1 MKNILKIY
9 KRDLKNIFTNW
20 VALVIVLAVIILPSL
35 YAWFNIKSCWDPY
48 SNTGGIKVAVVNEDL
63 GGEFNDKYYNA
74 GKELIETLEDND
86 SFGWQFVS
94 KEEADRGVIEGDYY
108 ASIEVPE
115 DFTSDILSLTKS
127 FITRP
132 SLIYNIN
139 EKSNAIVPKIT
150 NTGVNTVKDE
160 INRKIVKI
168 VNGVIF
174 DVFNKVGT
182 GAEDSRGILRNILDT
197 FYSLNDRM
205 PELEEVLNDASN
217 GLVTIDRVIEKVN
230 EIMPIASSTI
240 SESQMVIENGQTK
253 VDEVKQEVETKSV
266 SIKGK
271 ITDAQ
276 QAINSIQDSLKENGG
291 TVLREQLVF
300 IKGNI
305 EVADNYLNEAL
316 NELNILKNKLDKIH
330 INTSKL
336 DVIINEIQK
345 LKDTS
350 SAILNEL
357 NEVIKTIDE
366 GNLDEL
372 AIVQVI
378 KPIEE
383 KIATLQSYVTNIL
396 NRYDNEIAPY
406 LKEVYDSI
414 NDIASNG
421 LEILDIAENTLP
433 DINYLINLASK
444 NSALASDELQKLRE
458 KFPSIKEKIN
468 TLTEKV
474 KEYDDEENF
483 NKIIELLVNDSS
495 ESSNFLSNI
504 VNIEKNSI
512 FAVPNYGSGMSPFY
526 TTLALWVGGTILV
539 SLLTTHARK
548 FEDGEEIKPVEEYF
562 GKGLTFISIAIIQGL
577 VVTLGDIFLLG
588 TYVVH
593 PVLFVLIG
601 ILISIVFV
609 GFIYTLVSVFG
620 NVGKALA
627 IIFLVLQVAASG
639 GTFPVEVMSDFFQK
653 LNPLLPFKYAI
664 GLMRETTAG
673 IVYNII
679 ISNLLYLL
687 IYLVIAIVIG
697 VGLKKFVNKHTKKL
711 SKKLDESGI
720 AGH

>member
-35 YAWFNIKSCWDPY
+35 YAWFNIKSSWDPY

-63 GGEFNDKYYNA
+63 GGEFNNKYYNA

-160 INRKIVKI
+160 INSKIVKI

-253 VDEVKQEVETKSV
+253 VDEVKQEVEAKSV

-316 NELNILKNKLDKIH
+316 NELNILKSKLDKIH

-372 AIVQVI
+372 AIAQVI

-444 NSALASDELQKLRE
+444 NSALANDELQKLRE

-512 FAVPNYGSGMSPFY
+512 FAVPNYGSAMSPFY

-548 FEDGEEIKPVEEYF
+548 FEDGEEIKPIEEYF
-562 GKGLTFISIAIIQGL
+562 GKGLTFISIAMIQGL
-577 VVTLGDIFLLG
+577 VVTLGDILLLG

-601 ILISIVFV
+601 MLISTVFV

-687 IYLVIAIVIG
+687 IYLVIAIVMG

>member
-160 INRKIVKI
+160 INSKIVKI

-372 AIVQVI
+372 AIAQVI

-444 NSALASDELQKLRE
+444 NSALANDELQKLRE

>member
-160 INRKIVKI
+160 INSKIVKI

-253 VDEVKQEVETKSV
+253 VDEVKQEVEAKSV

-372 AIVQVI
+372 AIAQVI

-444 NSALASDELQKLRE
+444 NSALANDELQKLRE

-483 NKIIELLVNDSS
+483 NKVVDLLVNDSS
-495 ESSNFLSNI
+495 ESSSFLSNI
-504 VNIEKNSI
+504 VDIEKNSI

-687 IYLVIAIVIG
+687 IYLVIAIVMG

>member
-1 MKNILKIY
+1 
-9 KRDLKNIFTNW
+9 
-20 VALVIVLAVIILPSL
+20 
-35 YAWFNIKSCWDPY
+35 
-48 SNTGGIKVAVVNEDL
+48 
-63 GGEFNDKYYNA
+63 
-74 GKELIETLEDND
+74 
-86 SFGWQFVS
+86 
-94 KEEADRGVIEGDYY
+94 
-108 ASIEVPE
+108 
-115 DFTSDILSLTKS
+115 
-127 FITRP
+127 
-132 SLIYNIN
+132 
-139 EKSNAIVPKIT
+139 
-150 NTGVNTVKDE
+150 
-160 INRKIVKI
+160 
-168 VNGVIF
+168 
-174 DVFNKVGT
+174 
-182 GAEDSRGILRNILDT
+182 
-197 FYSLNDRM
+197 
-205 PELEEVLNDASN
+205 
-217 GLVTIDRVIEKVN
+217 
-230 EIMPIASSTI
+230 MPIASSTI

-504 VNIEKNSI
+504 VNI
-512 FAVPNYGSGMSPFY
+512 
-526 TTLALWVGGTILV
+526 
-539 SLLTTHARK
+539 
-548 FEDGEEIKPVEEYF
+548 
-562 GKGLTFISIAIIQGL
+562 
-577 VVTLGDIFLLG
+577 
-588 TYVVH
+588 
-593 PVLFVLIG
+593 
-601 ILISIVFV
+601 
-609 GFIYTLVSVFG
+609 
-620 NVGKALA
+620 
-627 IIFLVLQVAASG
+627 
-639 GTFPVEVMSDFFQK
+639 
-653 LNPLLPFKYAI
+653 
-664 GLMRETTAG
+664 
-673 IVYNII
+673 
-679 ISNLLYLL
+679 
-687 IYLVIAIVIG
+687 
-697 VGLKKFVNKHTKKL
+697 
-711 SKKLDESGI
+711 
-720 AGH
+720 